1 MEMQLLDYLGKF
13 VSCTVTVFIMFQY
26 FDTKYA
32 RTYNSKLL
40 YVVLKVLCLFANY
53 MLYLIDNPVANVVFW
68 IAVLSFVGGV
78 FYYDDH
84 LGKIKYFAVSYMF
97 VFISS
102 ICEAVG
108 VMLASAWNYFF
119 NLNPDE
125 NIFLFA
131 RTISG
136 SAVYVLL
143 YYLVLKRIFIQK
155 ETERIWGVQYLIY
168 AVSSAYVLIN
178 IGGILFLGT
187 QETDS
192 IVFRFMVLNS
202 FIGIFINL
210 YLFYLLDTFAE
221 NKELKYKITLY
232 EKQEKLNYEYYARQA
247 DNYKT
252 ALTVIHD
259 IRKHVK
265 VLGELDQKGTF
276 QEVQSYAD
284 AFENMLS
291 PLLLKHYCENA
302 ILNIIIND
310 KADYCTKNAIE
321 FDVNVCDADID
332 FMEPTDITTIFGN
345 LLDNAVEACKKT
357 EKGRITL
364 EINPFNG
371 LVYVELSNS
380 FSGELR
386 LDARGFPLSDKG
398 EHHGI
403 GLRNVEKSLKKYNG
417 SMEFSIEDGMFVV
430 KILFSGR
437 ACVLPVESF
446 R

>member
-13 VSCTVTVFIMFQY
+13 VLCTVTVFIMFQY
-26 FDTKYA
+26 FDTKYV

-68 IAVLSFVGGV
+68 ILVLSFVGGI
-78 FYYDDH
+78 FYYDNH
-84 LGKIKYFAVSYMF
+84 MGKIKYFAVSYMF

-102 ICEAVG
+102 VCEAVG

-119 NLNPDE
+119 NINPDE

-136 SAVYVLL
+136 STVYVLL
-143 YYLVLKRIFIQK
+143 YYLLLKRIFIQK
-155 ETERIWGVQYLIY
+155 EAERIWVVQSLIY

-202 FIGIFINL
+202 FIGIFLNL

-232 EKQEKLNYEYYARQA
+232 EKQEKLNYEYYAKQA

-252 ALTVIHD
+252 ALSVLHD
-259 IRKHVK
+259 IRKHAK
-265 VLGELDQKGTF
+265 ILEELDQGEKNK
-276 QEVQSYAD
+276 EVQNYAS

-310 KADYCTKNAIE
+310 KVDFCTKNAIE
-321 FDVNVCDADID
+321 FDVKVYDADID

-345 LLDNAVEACKKT
+345 LLDNAVEACKRT
-357 EKGRITL
+357 EKRCIAL

-371 LVYVELSNS
+371 LIYVQLSNS
-380 FSGELR
+380 FSGEVR
-386 LDARGFPLSDKG
+386 QDSKGFPVSDRG
-398 EHHGI
+398 EQHGI
-403 GLRNVEKSLKKYNG
+403 GLRNVEKTLKKYSGN
-417 SMEFSIEDGMFVV
+417 MEFSAENDMFTV

-437 ACVLPVESF
+437 TCVLPIESLH
-446 R
+446 